1 MKKKI
6 NILQILRILS
16 QIVFLIVLPGLFTL
30 AFSQLKT
37 VYLMLMKGDF
47 NFIKALPNL
56 IEVITILPITIVFG
70 RLFCGWMCAFGTFN
84 DFIYMVS
91 TKIFKIKFKMNAK
104 VDSILKSLKKV
115 ILLLIVY
122 FMWTSGSKLFDN
134 LSPWDAFAQIPQ
146 FSQAV
151 SEYALGFLILLFI
164 TIGAIFIER
173 FFCKYLCPLG
183 AVFAITSKLRF
194 FKIDKP
200 TDKCGKCRICT
211 NNCPMGIEL
220 YKMEKVNNRECI
232 NCLKCTEVCPRKSAQ
247 ASFCDKK
254 INSTIASTVAVAAFV
269 ALYSVNN
276 VLGGAINSGDSVTKA
291 LPNNKTSSN
300 STISSSADNTNGTKS
315 SSNTNEANNTIIPS
329 KSKTNKYKDGT
340 YTGVG
345 KGFRAGLTVSV
356 KIESDKIT
364 NIQIVAIN
372 DTPRYYTEPE
382 NTIPS
387 EIIQAQSTKVDA
399 VSGATRSS
407 NGIMMAVEDA
417 LSKAKI

>member
-6 NILQILRILS
+6 YKIQILRFLS
-16 QIVFLIVLPGLFTL
+16 QIVFLILLPGLFTL

-56 IEVITILPITIVFG
+56 IEAITILPITILFG
-70 RLFCGWMCAFGTFN
+70 RFFCGWMCAFGTFN
-84 DFIYMVS
+84 DFIYKVS
-91 TKIFKIKFKMNAK
+91 KNIFKVKFIMNVK
-104 VDSILKSLKKV
+104 VDSILKYLKYV
-115 ILLLIVY
+115 ILLFIIY
-122 FMWTSGSKLFDN
+122 FMWTAGSKLFDN
-134 LSPWDAFAQIPQ
+134 SSPWDAFAQIPQ

-151 SEYALGFLILLFI
+151 SDYAFGFLILVFI

-183 AVFAITSKLRF
+183 AVFAITSKVRL

-200 TDKCGKCRICT
+200 SAKCGKCRICT
-211 NNCPMGIEL
+211 NNCPMGIKL
-220 YKMEKVNNRECI
+220 YENEKVNNGDCI
-232 NCLKCTEVCPRKSAQ
+232 NCLRCTEVCPRKNAQ

-254 INSTIASTVAVAAFV
+254 INSTLASTVAVAAFV
-269 ALYSVNN
+269 GLYSVNN
-276 VLGGAINSGDSVTKA
+276 VLGGTISSGDSVTQA
-291 LPNNKTSSN
+291 LPNNKISSN
-300 STISSSADNTNGTKS
+300 SANS
-315 SSNTNEANNTIIPS
+315 SSNKRSSNTKANSTITPS
-329 KSKTNKYKDGT
+329 NSKTSKYKDGT

-345 KGFRAGLTVSV
+345 HGFRSGLTVSV
-356 KIESDKIT
+356 KIKSDKIT
-364 NIQIVAIN
+364 NIQIVTIN

-387 EIIQAQSTKVDA
+387 EIIKAQSTKVDA

-417 LSKAKI
+417 LNQAKG